1 MLGLFLR
8 FFPLAKYMAWIMELA
23 EKKPGPS
30 TSRHHIPWSKGV
42 FLRFLGL
49 LVQACIFPVPNLDWH
64 WRWPDSLPD
73 YRGGPRGSGSFK
85 RWMREIL
92 FRRYWQYACIPGIWG
107 GIEENELDNEGRT
120 AVYQVRLV

>member
-49 LVQACIFPVPNLDWH
+49 LVQACIYPAPNLDWQ
-64 WRWPDSLPD
+64 WSWPDSLAD
-73 YRGGPRGSGSFK
+73 LRGPRG
-85 RWMREIL
+85 
-92 FRRYWQYACIPGIWG
+92 
-107 GIEENELDNEGRT
+107 
-120 AVYQVRLV
+120 